1 MGGMNY
7 VRLYE
12 DEAGESHFEDCEKE
26 MSLLEFA
33 PPASPVFVTDAEE
46 AKRFI
51 FVRIPA
57 DWSGGWHPAPKR
69 QFFFCLS
76 GTIEIKASDGEART
90 FPPGSVIFAEDTS
103 GKGHDTRVI
112 GAEDALAAIVQLD

>member
-1 MGGMNY
+1 MNFT
-7 VRLYE
+7 RLYE
-12 DEAGESHFEDCEKE
+12 DEAGESHFEDCEEK

-46 AKRFI
+46 AKRLL

-76 GTIEIKASDGEART
+76 GTIEIRASDGETRT
-90 FPPGSVIFAEDTS
+90 FLPGSVIFAEDTS
-103 GKGHDTRVI
+103 GKGHKTRAV
-112 GAEDALAAIVQLD
+112 GGVDARAAIVQLD